1 MCFSRVRGGQEEA
14 EEEDPLLRGFPDA
27 SSSSRRA
34 LPAPVRGSGEK
45 GEGNGSV
52 AAAARRQPGLQRG
65 RAARGAE
72 RVRARETRAC
82 ACAGVRARG
91 PRPPPPTPAARG
103 LRPPRAGVCGAG
115 VGGGWRR
122 LEPRDGPSP
131 PAPQPRNVLTPPSP
145 LSSPLRLPAGGRR
158 PRVSPPARGAA
169 RAGPGRAGAAAAAAA
184 GAKPAAR
191 DRLRRAGGKE
201 ARAPR
206 CCRRRCRLPGRD
218 GGGAGSLATPQH
230 FLLALLPAAA
240 RAPGARRRGRQERLP
255 AAVLR

>member
-1 MCFSRVRGGQEEA
+1 MCFSRVRGGQEE

-91 PRPPPPTPAARG
+91 PRPPPLPPQQLHTPVFTLIASSTG
-103 LRPPRAGVCGAG
+103 NTVPQRPSRLAPWPPSNLKSKCNCHRLNHVPRSQIH
-115 VGGGWRR
+115 R
-122 LEPRDGPSP
+122 LES
-131 PAPQPRNVLTPPSP
+131 
-145 LSSPLRLPAGGRR
+145 
-158 PRVSPPARGAA
+158 
-169 RAGPGRAGAAAAAAA
+169 
-184 GAKPAAR
+184 
-191 DRLRRAGGKE
+191 
-201 ARAPR
+201 
-206 CCRRRCRLPGRD
+206 
-218 GGGAGSLATPQH
+218 
-230 FLLALLPAAA
+230 
-240 RAPGARRRGRQERLP
+240 
-255 AAVLR
+255 

>member
-1 MCFSRVRGGQEEA
+1 MEEEVEQEE
-14 EEEDPLLRGFPDA
+14 EEEEDDPLLRGFPDA

-45 GEGNGSV
+45 GEGNGPV

-72 RVRARETRAC
+72 GTGEGDARLRVRGGARP
-82 ACAGVRARG
+82 GS
-91 PRPPPPTPAARG
+91 PPPTPAARG

-131 PAPQPRNVLTPPSP
+131 PTPQPRNVLTPPSP

-230 FLLALLPAAA
+230 LLLLALLPAAA